1 MPESVAN
8 IKSAHLS
15 KSKLQAHAAFLIK
28 RERNSKDRKNHR
40 VNKMY
45 RKFAMKKQSEDGEPE
60 YY

>member
-1 MPESVAN
+1 MPKSVAN

-28 RERNSKDRKNHR
+28 RERNSKDRKNYL

-45 RKFAMKKQSEDGEPE
+45 RKFAMKKQS
-60 YY
+60 